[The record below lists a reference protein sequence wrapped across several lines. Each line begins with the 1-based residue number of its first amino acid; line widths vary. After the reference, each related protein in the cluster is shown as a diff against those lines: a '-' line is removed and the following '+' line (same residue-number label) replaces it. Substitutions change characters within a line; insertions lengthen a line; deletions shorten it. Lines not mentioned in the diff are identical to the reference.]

1 MELNY
6 ECNFEVCSKIII
18 MKTNRIYWEKIDKK
32 IVERREK
39 KIEWKNIQYEIGQIR

>member
-39 KIEWKNIQYEIGQIR
+39 IEWKNIQYEIRQIR

>member
-32 IVERREK
+32 NVERREK
-39 KIEWKNIQYEIGQIR
+39 KSNGRIYSMK